1 MSSLWTCASSAAATT
16 AALSRASDRKRC
28 AAATTTIVTIFCLI
42 INIPQAL
49 KLIKQHKNIEGVIA
63 QMRKE
68 KKFDIP
74 PDWLPMRVP
83 KTVAPIAEEQDGE
96 EIEPDA
102 NVDKAADLSIDSA
115 HTEGNVEDD
124 CAAPTKEAV
133 QETTTTEDGDAEAK
147 EGEETDMSLG
157 DTVEPAAVEE
167 GEFEEVPPLYVQA
180 RKLFLECEVHC
191 ADNIELKWQEPDVPG
206 LSTFLVDRMG
216 FNPDRVASGIKKL
229 KEAQLQ
235 KSQQRMD
242 W

>member
-1 MSSLWTCASSAAATT
+1 
-16 AALSRASDRKRC
+16 
-28 AAATTTIVTIFCLI
+28 
-42 INIPQAL
+42 
-49 KLIKQHKNIEGVIA
+49 
-63 QMRKE
+63 MRKE

-83 KTVAPIAEEQDGE
+83 KNVAPVADDGDE
-96 EIEPDA
+96 GEIE
-102 NVDKAADLSIDSA
+102 NEEEVTAADAGGEKAVDVSIDSA
-115 HTEGNVEDD
+115 HTSLPEESAIIDRAGDGD
-124 CAAPTKEAV
+124 SDLAASKEAV
-133 QETTTTEDGDAEAK
+133 QEHSTTNGEVEGKDDEAVAAAEP
-147 EGEETDMSLG
+147 GPEE
-157 DTVEPAAVEE
+157 EE

-191 ADNIELKWQEPDVPG
+191 ADNIELKWLEPDVPA
-206 LSTFLVDRMG
+206 LSAFLVDRMG